1 MKKIKTRSALTFF
14 CLYLLLLSAQSGLA
28 QNTASAAQPI
38 ANAAA
43 RNPSNTDESANSTVI
58 YTADYFSQYNPVT
71 ASDMLDRIPGV
82 SLRGG
87 GPGSRRK

>member
-71 ASDMLDRIPGV
+71 ASDMVGRVATEVIAASAPEATC
-82 SLRGG
+82 
-87 GPGSRRK
+87 